1 MYWKPKDGYPDLNT
15 YQGFSVGDLVRL
27 PWNSSFGEIVRICQM
42 PHWDSPT
49 IIIEWLTNGRIG
61 HHTIESLELIMTHE
75 DMMKKKPWFIITQYD
90 AEMGEYIA
98 VLNGASQEI
107 GFGVNPEHAVYDL
120 LKEINVVGLDSQ
132 QYCWGRA

>member
-42 PHWDSPT
+42 PHWDQPT

-61 HHTIESLELIMTHE
+61 HHTIERLELIMTHE
-75 DMMKKKPWFIITQYD
+75 QWIEDIRKQREEERERQERYAAQRKAQRSVSKKIHPSCGT
-90 AEMGEYIA
+90 
-98 VLNGASQEI
+98 
-107 GFGVNPEHAVYDL
+107 
-120 LKEINVVGLDSQ
+120 
-132 QYCWGRA
+132 